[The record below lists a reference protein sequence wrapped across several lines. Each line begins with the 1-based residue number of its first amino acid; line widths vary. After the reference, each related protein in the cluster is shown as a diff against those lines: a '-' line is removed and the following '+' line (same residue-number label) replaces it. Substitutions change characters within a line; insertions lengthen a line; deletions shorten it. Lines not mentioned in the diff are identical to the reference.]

1 MKQYAR
7 LLALLIVLTISVG
20 MLSTAISIL
29 GDITRLN
36 LDDNNNRLSKG
47 LSEAQGLNGG
57 EQQAQVGYE
66 SQQEKG
72 PILLIKFET
81 MTKYLRRYA
90 AYNYSLGTWTRPLN
104 LDAVKY
110 TGELLPADPTYPE
123 LPDHIQFQVTPL
135 TNLTGFMLV
144 AQNTENLHYNLTDFT
159 INYYSDIQSF
169 DAVEK
174 YDKPYWDMYRK
185 YSFSEAALKASVAIG
200 PPESLAV
207 PADLREDLYQK
218 ALSITQGATTDYEKL
233 IAIRNYLLEN
243 YKFNKDFSSAPSTV
257 DPVRWFLYNSYEGV
271 GSHFNSAFVLMARS
285 LNIPARV
292 VIGYTVKPDVEMQYV
307 LPQQAYMYA
316 EVEFQ
321 NLGWITFD
329 ACPIHY
335 TEGNQNITQQQT
347 ICNITGN
354 DPRAVRGKQF
364 NVWGTVRTTNNS
376 AATDTQVEI
385 ILKADKNDILEE
397 GLIVGVGE
405 VTDGLFNVSCDV
417 TPEILVGDYDLI
429 AHNLETAAYSES
441 FSDPPVRVVAEPVL
455 KITGPRQVYEGRN
468 ITYRGTVSDSS
479 DGTPIVNT
487 TLQVR
492 YLDKTITLTSD
503 TQGKVNYQVL
513 FPERGSVNMSL
524 IKDQSDYYLGAV
536 DTVAITVIVPPPDAT
551 NLLVLLF
558 TFPYN
563 IGMALTGA
571 IGVGVFAARRNKRIK
586 EEETIIEARVRLPP
600 QKEYIGYEDG
610 VPLEYTSYEEG
621 VVKLFNRFFV
631 SMQRIYPDID
641 ETMTPREFQYAL
653 EERLPQTADALLE
666 DLITS
671 YEIAMYSNIR
681 LRQDDFKRTNATI
694 ELIIELMKSGKRD

>member
-7 LLALLIVLTISVG
+7 LLALLIVLTISVV

-36 LDDNNNRLSKG
+36 LDDNSNRLSKG
-47 LSEAQGLNGG
+47 LSEAQSLSGG

-72 PILLIKFET
+72 PILLIKYET
-81 MTKYLRRYA
+81 RTQYLRRYA
-90 AYNYSLGTWTRPLN
+90 AYNYSRGTWTRPSN
-104 LDAVKY
+104 LEAMKY
-110 TGELLPADPTYPE
+110 TGELIPADPTYPK
-123 LPDHIQFQVTPL
+123 LPEHIQFQVTPL
-135 TNLTGFMLV
+135 TNLTGYMLV
-144 AQNTENLHYNLTDFT
+144 AQNTELLHYNLTDFT

-169 DAVEK
+169 DAIAK
-174 YDKPYWDMYRK
+174 YDKPYWDSYRK
-185 YSFSEAALKASVAIG
+185 YSFSEAALKASKAIG
-200 PPESLAV
+200 TPESLAV
-207 PADLREDLYQK
+207 PKNLREDLHQK
-218 ALSITQGATTDYEKL
+218 ALSITQGATTDYDKL

-243 YKFNKDFSSAPSTV
+243 YKFNKDFSSAPSTI
-257 DPVRWFLYNSYEGV
+257 DPIRWFLYNSYEGV

-285 LNIPARV
+285 LNIPSRI

-321 NLGWITFD
+321 NLGWVTFD

-354 DPRAVRGKQF
+354 DPVAVRGKQF
-364 NVWGTVRTTNNS
+364 NVWGTDRTSNNT
-376 AATDTQVEI
+376 AVTDTQVEI
-385 ILKADKNDILEE
+385 ILKEDKNDILEK
-397 GLIVGVGE
+397 GIIVGVGE

-417 TPEILVGDYDLI
+417 TPDIIVGDYDLI
-429 AHNLETAAYSES
+429 AHSLETAAYLES
-441 FSDPPVRVVAEPVL
+441 YSDPPVKVVAEPVL
-455 KITGPRQVYEGRN
+455 EITGPRQVYEGRN
-468 ITYRGTVSDSS
+468 ITYRGTILDSS
-479 DGTPIVNT
+479 DGTPIANT
-487 TLQVR
+487 SLEVR
-492 YLDKTITLTSD
+492 YLDKTISLTSD
-503 TQGKVNYQVL
+503 AKGKVNYEVF
-513 FPERGSVNMSL
+513 FPERGNVNMSL
-524 IKDQSDYYLGAV
+524 VKDQSGYYLGAV

-551 NLLVLLF
+551 NFLVLLF

-563 IGMALTGA
+563 IGVALTGA
-571 IGVGVFAARRNKRIK
+571 IGVAVFAARRNKRLK
-586 EEETIIEARVRLPP
+586 EEETVIEARVRLPP
-600 QKEYIGYEDG
+600 KKEYIGYEDG

-641 ETMTPREFQYAL
+641 EAMTPREFQYIL

-666 DLITS
+666 DLVTS
-671 YEIAMYSNIR
+671 YEIAMYSNIT
-681 LRQDDFKRTNATI
+681 LSQEDFKRTNATI